1 MPCPI
6 CEELFAIPAEGF
18 DAFQTDFFLSRL
30 TEPLETGSSSCA
42 QILSRVLEAR
52 TCDLHP
58 MVKLTSYCS
67 DCDKVLCDAC
77 FDECHQNHRLQRT
90 KNAAENFREE
100 FKNRR
105 LSVTKTEALKRIE
118 ELSQS
123 KLKLGGNTTKL
134 RENVQKRRENIEELL
149 GKHTRLLLQDV
160 DSEELRLFS
169 EHESLSKDYEL
180 HLANLKSFDIYCGE
194 IMARGSPDDVCCA
207 MTNLKR
213 RAGELATKQDSLKRL
228 KSPQYSLDFREADLE
243 EFFDD
248 EFNIIGTIPGETT
261 F

>member
-1 MPCPI
+1 M
-6 CEELFAIPAEGF
+6 
-18 DAFQTDFFLSRL
+18 
-30 TEPLETGSSSCA
+30 
-42 QILSRVLEAR
+42 RVS
-52 TCDLHP
+52 
-58 MVKLTSYCS
+58 TSATRIIGYN
-67 DCDKVLCDAC
+67 VLKM
-77 FDECHQNHRLQRT
+77 QQR
-90 KNAAENFREE
+90 NAAENFREE

-105 LSVTKTEALKRIE
+105 LSVNKTETLKRIE

-149 GKHTRLLLQDV
+149 DKHTRLLLQDV

-169 EHESLSKDYEL
+169 EHESLSKDYEP

-213 RAGELATKQDSLKRL
+213 RADELATKQDSLKRL

-248 EFNIIGTIPGETT
+248 EFNIIGNIPGETT